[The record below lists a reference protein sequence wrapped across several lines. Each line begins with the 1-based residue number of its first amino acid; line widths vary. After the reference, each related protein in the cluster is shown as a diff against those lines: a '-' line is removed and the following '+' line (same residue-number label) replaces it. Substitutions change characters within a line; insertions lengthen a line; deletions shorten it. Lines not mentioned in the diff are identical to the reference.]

1 MRKENLLSLFNK
13 TSEDCEKIRFSVQI
27 FEKKEKDIGRSNSK
41 IIGENGLI
49 FQIET
54 VANKA
59 TEKIEAIKKI
69 YSEIYEDDNENLS
82 V

>member
-1 MRKENLLSLFNK
+1 MKKSVFQFKYLKKRKG
-13 TSEDCEKIRFSVQI
+13 
-27 FEKKEKDIGRSNSK
+27 GRSNSK
-41 IIGENGLI
+41 ISGKNSLI

-82 V
+82 IKTLV